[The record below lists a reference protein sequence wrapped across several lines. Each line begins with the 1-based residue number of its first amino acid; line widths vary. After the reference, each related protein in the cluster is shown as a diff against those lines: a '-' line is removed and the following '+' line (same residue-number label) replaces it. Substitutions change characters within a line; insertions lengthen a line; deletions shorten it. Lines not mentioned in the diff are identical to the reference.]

1 MQKYIIV
8 TESGADLPDHIINR
22 DDVYSLPMHVSMDG
36 VDYTDYELTT
46 EELCSYYD
54 RTKKVPTTS
63 AVNPEQ
69 YREVF
74 EKINA
79 EMPDALI
86 IHISY
91 SSVVSCTYQN
101 AVIAADGLKNIHH
114 IDTLNVSIG
123 QGFIVM
129 KTLDLLKE
137 NPEIELED
145 LIAAIEQ
152 YSKKTKF
159 VFIPGNLDYLRAGG
173 RVSNAQ
179 YLGAAVL
186 KIKPLIELI
195 EGKLISTKK
204 YRGHL
209 TAVAKNVIDD
219 FIADFNADIKELNI
233 VETPRLG
240 GDIVA
245 SIKACLESHGVQTV
259 HWLKTGCVIASHAG
273 PGGFGIAGFMK

>member
-1 MQKYIIV
+1 LQKYIIV
-8 TESGADLPDHIINR
+8 TESGADLPDYIINR
-22 DDVYSLPMHVSMDG
+22 DDVYSLPMHVSMDS
-36 VDYTDYELTT
+36 VDYEDYALST

-54 RTKKVPTTS
+54 KTKKVPTTS

-79 EMPDALI
+79 EDPDALI

-101 AVIAADGLKNIHH
+101 ALIAAEGLKNIHH

-137 NPEIELED
+137 NPEIALED
-145 LIAAIEQ
+145 LIAAIK
-152 YSKKTKF
+152 SFSDKTKF

-209 TAVAKNVIDD
+209 TTVAKSVIDD
-219 FIADFNADIKELNI
+219 FFADFNVDNKEVNI

-245 SIKACLESHGVQTV
+245 AIKACVESHGVQKEN
-259 HWLKTGCVIASHAG
+259 WLKTGCVIASHAG

>member
-1 MQKYIIV
+1 MQKYIFV
-8 TESGADLPDHIINR
+8 TESGADLPDYIINR
-22 DDVYSLPMHVSMDG
+22 EDVYSLPMHVSMDG
-36 VDYTDYELTT
+36 IDYEDYDLST

-54 RTKKVPTTS
+54 KTKKVPTTS

-74 EKINA
+74 EKINN
-79 EMPDALI
+79 EMPEAKI
-86 IHISY
+86 IHICY

-101 AVIAADGLKNIHH
+101 ALIAAEGLKNIHH

-129 KTLDLLKE
+129 KTLDLLAEK
-137 NPEIELED
+137 PEISLED
-145 LIAAIEQ
+145 LIAAIEN
-152 YSKKTKF
+152 YSEKTKF

-179 YLGAAVL
+179 YLGGAVL

-204 YRGHL
+204 YRGNM
-209 TAVAKNVIDD
+209 TAVAKKVIDD
-219 FIADFNADIKELNI
+219 FFADFHIDNKELNV
-233 VETPRLG
+233 VETPRPTSDML
-240 GDIVA
+240 A
-245 SIKACLESHGVQTV
+245 AIKTCLESHGVQKAN
-259 HWLKTGCVIASHAG
+259 WLKTGCVIASHAG
-273 PGGFGIAGFMK
+273 PGGFGIAGFME